1 MGAGSSSSGVV
12 AGRKET
18 ALVGK
23 ALDGGAVTGFSI
35 ECRNLSKQIQ
45 RRPILRGIELEVSP
59 GEVFGFLGPNG
70 AGKSTTIRVL
80 LGLSRISDGTASVL
94 SERVPASVSTLSR
107 VGAMVE
113 DLAFYPWLSG
123 RSNLAVLSRRRP
135 RDPVLNE
142 SMERAG
148 IIQAAGRRV
157 KTYSHGMRQRL
168 GLALAICGSPEL
180 LILDEPANGLDPAGI
195 RDMRLILRQAA
206 DQGAAVFV
214 SSHQLSEVERACDR
228 AAILMEGVIVDVGT
242 IPELGGDR
250 GAVQVRVEG
259 EQQERALNAL
269 AALAPQLETPGVIA
283 IVGSSGQE
291 VSRLLSEAGVYP
303 ESVGQGR
310 SSLEERFLA
319 VTEGIDA

>member
-1 MGAGSSSSGVV
+1 MYRRG
-12 AGRKET
+12 KEGDRPHRHR
-18 ALVGK
+18 L
-23 ALDGGAVTGFSI
+23 LDGGVVTKLAI
-35 ECRNLSKQIQ
+35 ECRHISKRIR
-45 RRPILRGIELEVSP
+45 RRPILLGIDLDVLR

-70 AGKSTTIRVL
+70 AGKTTTIRVL
-80 LGLSRISDGTASVL
+80 LGLSRISEGQAFVL
-94 SERVPASVSTLSR
+94 GERVPASASTLSR

-123 RSNLAVLSRRRP
+123 RSNLSVLLRRP
-135 RDPVLNE
+135 PGDPGLNE
-142 SMERAG
+142 AMERTG
-148 IIQAAGRRV
+148 IIGAAERRV

-168 GLALAICGSPEL
+168 GVALAIYGSPEL

-195 RDMRLILRQAA
+195 RDMRLILRHAA
-206 DQGAAVFV
+206 DEGAAVFV

-228 AAILMEGVIVDVGT
+228 AAILTQGEIVDVGT
-242 IPELGGDR
+242 ISELGGDR
-250 GAVQVRVEG
+250 GAIQVRVDD
-259 EQQERALNAL
+259 EQQGRALNAL
-269 AALAPQLETPGVIA
+269 SPLSPRLETPGVIA
-283 IVGSSGQE
+283 VFGSSGQE

>member
-1 MGAGSSSSGVV
+1 
-12 AGRKET
+12 
-18 ALVGK
+18 
-23 ALDGGAVTGFSI
+23 VTRFAI
-35 ECRNLSKQIQ
+35 ECRGLSKRI
-45 RRPILRGIELEVSP
+45 RRRSILRGIDLEVSP

-70 AGKSTTIRVL
+70 AGKTTTIRIL
-80 LGLSRISDGTASVL
+80 LGLSQISSGQAFVL
-94 SERVPASVSTLSR
+94 GERVPTSAPILSR

-113 DLAFYPWLSG
+113 DPAFYPWLSG
-123 RSNLAVLSRRRP
+123 RSNLAVLLRRP
-135 RDPVLNE
+135 NSDPELNE
-142 SMERAG
+142 AMERTG

-168 GLALAICGSPEL
+168 GLALALCGSPEL

-206 DQGAAVFV
+206 GHGTTVFV

-228 AAILMEGVIVDVGT
+228 AAILRGGAVVDVGT
-242 IPELGGDR
+242 IAELGGDQ
-250 GAVQVRVEG
+250 GAVQARVNG
-259 EQQERALNAL
+259 EQQERALRAL
-269 AALAPQLETPGVIA
+269 SALSPRLETPGVIA
-283 IVGSSGQE
+283 VFGSTGQE

-303 ESVGQGR
+303 ESVGQRR